1 LQTGA
6 IVKLGPPS
14 SIVLRPPVA
23 QLEPIAC
30 KSLICRPLFGIRP
43 DETMASKPSK
53 GIASS
58 VAILQVL
65 IRYSKLILLCLNW
78 NLLVYPSHSGIE
90 EI

>member
-1 LQTGA
+1 
-6 IVKLGPPS
+6 
-14 SIVLRPPVA
+14 
-23 QLEPIAC
+23 
-30 KSLICRPLFGIRP
+30 
-43 DETMASKPSK
+43 MASKPSK